1 MLNMLSENEKTWPTG
16 LFTLFMSS
24 FSTPKSLNHRQG
36 IVQIEKIM
44 RGMHFIYVLLV
55 NLSFAT
61 VLYVF
66 L

>member
-1 MLNMLSENEKTWPTG
+1 MLNMLSENEKTWPAG
-16 LFTLFMSS
+16 LFTLSS

-44 RGMHFIYVLLV
+44 RGMHFIYALLV
-55 NLSFAT
+55 YLSFAT